1 MAQGHTTGSLAKLLG
16 ARLEGPADLPIRALD
31 GICSA
36 GPGALTFIRC
46 GKYAARWAASGATA
60 ALVSEGIKVDG
71 HDPSARALLRVPD
84 ADRALIAVLELFAPR
99 PRPPEPLL
107 HAAASIDPDAT
118 VAPTAHVGPGC
129 VVARGASVGD
139 GAVLIANV
147 TIGPDAS
154 VGRGCTLHPGVAVM
168 DRCVVGDGCTIHAGA
183 VIGADGFGYRPAPG
197 GNGLVKIPHI
207 GAVRIGNGVEIGA
220 NTCIDRAKFG
230 QTVVGDGTKIDNL
243 VQIGHNCV
251 IGRACVICG
260 MSGLAG
266 SVTLG
271 DGVVLGGGVRVAD
284 NLTIGAGAR
293 VGGGSGVM
301 HDIPEG
307 QTWLGAPATPYREQ
321 VRLITALKK
330 LARGGA
336 VRNNPP
342 A

>member
-1 MAQGHTTGSLAKLLG
+1 MNTEHTTGSLAQLLG
-16 ARLEGPADLPIRALD
+16 ARLDGPADLPIRALD
-31 GICSA
+31 GIDSA
-36 GPGALTFIRC
+36 GPESLTFIRS
-46 GKYAARWAASGATA
+46 GRYAARWARSRAAA
-60 ALVSEGIKVDG
+60 ALISDGLDAPG

-84 ADRALIAVLELFAPR
+84 ADRALIAVLELFAPQ
-99 PRPPEPLL
+99 PRPPAPLL
-107 HAAASIDPDAT
+107 HAAASIDPQAT
-118 VAPTAHVGPGC
+118 VAGSAHVGPGC

-147 TIGPDAS
+147 TVGTDAS
-154 VGRGCTLHPGVAVM
+154 VGRACTLHPGVAVM
-168 DRCVVGDGCTIHAGA
+168 DRCTIGDGCTIHAGA
-183 VIGADGFGYRPAPG
+183 VIGADGFGYRPAPDG
-197 GNGLVKIPHI
+197 RGLVKIPHI

-230 QTVVGDGTKIDNL
+230 DTVVGDGTKIDNL

-260 MSGLAG
+260 LCGLAG

-271 DGVVLGGGVRVAD
+271 DGVVLGGGVRIAD

-293 VGGGSGVM
+293 IGGGSGVM

-321 VRLITALKK
+321 VRLIAALKK